1 MSCGANFP
9 DLFRRAGDDV
19 DKVLRGAN
27 PADLPVEQRTKFD
40 LVVNL
45 TTARALRLTLPA
57 TRLAGAIRGDR
68 MRRREFI
75 AGLGAAAAFPALAY
89 GQQSVAIIG
98 VLGSSASRGYGPM
111 LDAFRKGLSEA
122 GYVEGKNVSFA
133 YAWADDHYDRLPS
146 LAAELARRGVNVILA
161 ASTPSALAAKATTS
175 TIPIVFAIG
184 GDPVRTGLVSS
195 LNRPGGNITGAAHVN
210 VDTAQKRL
218 ELLHELV
225 PSKST
230 LGLMTN
236 PTNPLAQSVETEVKA
251 AAITLGL
258 QLVVLHASTEEEI
271 DTVFNDVAAR
281 TIGGLVIGTDP
292 LFTGKIEG
300 LGRRSLQLKVP
311 AIYQYRDF
319 AAAGGT
325 ISYGG
330 DIKDS
335 YYHGGIYTGRILR
348 GEKPG
353 DLPVQLSTKVELFV
367 NLKAARAIGLE
378 PTATFL
384 ARADEVIE

>member
-1 MSCGANFP
+1 
-9 DLFRRAGDDV
+9 
-19 DKVLRGAN
+19 
-27 PADLPVEQRTKFD
+27 
-40 LVVNL
+40 
-45 TTARALRLTLPA
+45 
-57 TRLAGAIRGDR
+57 
-68 MRRREFI
+68 
-75 AGLGAAAAFPALAY
+75 
-89 GQQSVAIIG
+89 
-98 VLGSSASRGYGPM
+98 
-111 LDAFRKGLSEA
+111 
-122 GYVEGKNVSFA
+122 
-133 YAWADDHYDRLPS
+133 
-146 LAAELARRGVNVILA
+146 
-161 ASTPSALAAKATTS
+161 
-175 TIPIVFAIG
+175 
-184 GDPVRTGLVSS
+184 
-195 LNRPGGNITGAAHVN
+195 
-210 VDTAQKRL
+210 
-218 ELLHELV
+218 
-225 PSKST
+225 
-230 LGLMTN
+230 MTN